1 MFHLDNPA
9 YGALLTAIAV
19 IVLWLPILL
28 FYRHI
33 RPGKQVPPWA
43 VLSPFVLWGFKADG
57 FIGVISAAALIILI
71 EKLFLTGSIEER
83 AKTSSPAAQA
93 PPSPPAVQEKPASPS
108 KPDPPVPAISDSEK
122 IFLNN
127 LMYVMGYEP
136 NSTPDLPNDVGES
149 YKYIKERLVGST
161 IADSAALK
169 AHLDFISRRDE
180 KTTETFFQRILSLFD
195 QEKYSAAPKA
205 DGIDLEEFVPE
216 MVSEEEKPDLPE
228 NWEQKFEK
236 ESADKIE
243 MLRRLL
249 DSQREFKAAEERR
262 IQLEEENKKFVS
274 LLKQMSGLEGEAVRR
289 EAVLSWIVEV
299 KSMEEARQA
308 EEHAEMLEQMGI
320 AKDDL

>member
-1 MFHLDNPA
+1 
-9 YGALLTAIAV
+9 
-19 IVLWLPILL
+19 
-28 FYRHI
+28 
-33 RPGKQVPPWA
+33 
-43 VLSPFVLWGFKADG
+43 
-57 FIGVISAAALIILI
+57 
-71 EKLFLTGSIEER
+71 
-83 AKTSSPAAQA
+83 
-93 PPSPPAVQEKPASPS
+93 
-108 KPDPPVPAISDSEK
+108 
-122 IFLNN
+122 
-127 LMYVMGYEP
+127 MYVMGYEP
-136 NSTPDLPNDVGES
+136 NSTPDMPNDVGES

-216 MVSEEEKPDLPE
+216 VVSEEEKPDLTE
-228 NWEQKFEK
+228 NWEHKFEK